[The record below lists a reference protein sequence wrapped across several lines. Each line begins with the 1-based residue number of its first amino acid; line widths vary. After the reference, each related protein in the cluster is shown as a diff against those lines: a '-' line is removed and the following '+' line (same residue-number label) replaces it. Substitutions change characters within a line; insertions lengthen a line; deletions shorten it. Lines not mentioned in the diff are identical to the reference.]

1 MPYVLI
7 LIGCIG
13 LLTSSIGL
21 NINDVQQFDFSSVVW
36 MSSHRSN
43 MMDSL
48 AITLSYLGGLPP
60 MIVIVTIS
68 SLYFFRLKQYANV
81 FMLTMGLFGAMAIGW
96 IMKYL
101 VNRPRPDEMYQMVQ
115 TYGASFPSAHSIYAA
130 LLSCSIIFIFHKH
143 RRAKLISFVCCF
155 WFLSMGVSRVYLG
168 AHFPTDVLAGWSIGF
183 IWTAILWFMLSSK
196 TLSRNKLFLNKN
208 LNEVE

>member
-13 LLTSSIGL
+13 LLFSSISL
-21 NINDVQQFDFSSVVW
+21 NINEIQQLDLSSVEW
-36 MSSHRSN
+36 MSLHRSG
-43 MMDSL
+43 MMNGL

-60 MIVIVTIS
+60 MIVVVIIG
-68 SLYFFRLKQYANV
+68 SLYFLRLKQYANI
-81 FMLTMGLFGAMAIGW
+81 FMLTIGLLGATTIGW
-96 IMKYL
+96 IVKYAI
-101 VNRPRPDEMYQMVQ
+101 NRPRPDDVYQMVQ

-130 LLSCSIIFIFHKH
+130 LLSCSIVFIFRKH
-143 RRAKLISFVCCF
+143 RRAKLICLVCGF
-155 WFLSMGVSRVYLG
+155 WFLSMGISRVYLG

-183 IWTAILWFMLSSK
+183 IWAAIIWLMLSSN
-196 TLSRNKLFLNKN
+196 TLSKNKLFLNKN